1 MPSRRDARD
10 IDALLASWPYRPG
23 EVNARLVKATSGQDV
38 IQMRIDMGLLQMETE
53 CRPDGER
60 PGGADTYFDYLVGE
74 VIREGD
80 DFELSDEQC
89 TEADREFVQFY
100 HRRVCWLSLREYAKA
115 AKDADHSLAFMDFV
129 RQHSPDEE
137 WTLSHEQ
144 YRPFVLFHR
153 VQAGA
158 LAAIEDQGPEKA
170 IGEINAGLDR
180 FRDLF
185 DEYDA
190 VDQFAEDELVQRLEE
205 MRENVR
211 SRYEVGLTLDEQL
224 VEAVRAENYERA
236 AELRDQLKN
245 RPHPA
250 TLPAPTGS
258 GLASQSSTTA
268 RGGGRD
274 AETPRRSRRRA
285 DDSPSAD

>member
-10 IDALLASWPYRPG
+10 IDALLASWPFRPG
-23 EVNARLVKATSGQDV
+23 EVNARLIKATGGREV
-38 IQMRIDMGLLQMETE
+38 IQMRVDMGLLQMETE
-53 CRPDGER
+53 FRPDGER

-89 TEADREFVQFY
+89 SEADREFVQFY
-100 HRRVCWLSLREYAKA
+100 HRRVCWLSLREYARA

-129 RQHSPDEE
+129 REHSPDEE

-158 LAAIEDQGPEKA
+158 LAALEDSGPEAA
-170 IGEINAGLDR
+170 ISEINAGLDR

-185 DEYDA
+185 EEYDA
-190 VDQFAEDELVQRLEE
+190 ADQYAEDELVLRLEE

-211 SRYEVGLTLDEQL
+211 SRYDVGLTLDEQL
-224 VEAVRAENYERA
+224 AEAVRSENYELA
-236 AELRDQLKN
+236 AELRDRLQT
-245 RPHPA
+245 RPRA
-250 TLPAPTGS
+250 ASLPGAVAG
-258 GLASQSSTTA
+258 GLAGQPSA
-268 RGGGRD
+268 APRGGHPDDEGR
-274 AETPRRSRRRA
+274 PRRRRRRDSDGAA
-285 DDSPSAD
+285 D